1 MKVEVALLAG
11 LLRSSPWIAAPL
23 AATQP
28 GSIEVR
34 AGRQVVD
41 YQPPV
46 TAEQAR
52 EIAELLERARP
63 DPEEAPVRIRR
74 SKDGYSLWIA
84 FPGETWNDPA
94 SQQRAAWAAGL
105 VSAAVLDGA
114 PLTVHLSDGKLE
126 SKRALSLELEPEG
139 VHFYR
144 GEALALQKRNAEAI
158 EEFRKAAELR
168 PKNTTF
174 LLRYG
179 EALVHEWRD
188 AEAERAYRAAL
199 ELDPDNGLAHFLLAE
214 LTFDRGQLKAALPY
228 YLRAVELVPDFA
240 RAHEMLA
247 STYDLLGRYDEAIAH
262 YDRAIQLAPS
272 ATLYNELGISYRNK
286 KELDEAIARFRAG
299 IELFP
304 EDALLHR
311 NLASTLVMAGRGDQS
326 GPVWTRA
333 LQLYRRAVE
342 REPERPDL
350 HASLG
355 FMMAQVQ
362 DFEGAIASFQRALA
376 LEPRAPLTWG
386 GLGDAYI
393 STKRFDEA
401 IDAFLKMVELQR
413 DDGFAHHRL
422 ATALETA
429 GRSGEAKEAFE
440 RARRLGYPPQ

>member
-11 LLRSSPWIAAPL
+11 LLESSPGIAAPL

-28 GSIEVR
+28 RPNEVR

-105 VSAAVLDGA
+105 VSGAVLDGA

-144 GEALALQKRNAEAI
+144 GEALALQKRNVEAI

-199 ELDPDNGLAHFLLAE
+199 ELDPDNGLLAHFLLAE

-228 YLRAVELVPDFA
+228 YLRAVELQPDFA

-247 STYDLLGRYDEAIAH
+247 STYDLLVRYDEAIAH

-326 GPVWTRA
+326 GPVWTRGAPA
-333 LQLYRRAVE
+333 LPSRR
-342 REPERPDL
+342 
-350 HASLG
+350 G
-355 FMMAQVQ
+355 
-362 DFEGAIASFQRALA
+362 EGARTPRPSRESGLHDGPSPGLRGSHRFVPKSARTRAA
-376 LEPRAPLTWG
+376 RTTY
-386 GLGDAYI
+386 LG
-393 STKRFDEA
+393 
-401 IDAFLKMVELQR
+401 
-413 DDGFAHHRL
+413 
-422 ATALETA
+422 
-429 GRSGEAKEAFE
+429 
-440 RARRLGYPPQ
+440 RARRRLHQHEAIRRGDRRVPEDGGPAAGRRLRSSPSGNCARNCRTLR